1 MSANAIAE
9 TADEA
14 EERHRAAE
22 AGYARA
28 PGDAEDDREHR
39 AAGNAVLEHKVRHNG
54 DEHRREIHENARRG
68 NGHHVDG
75 IIVAEREHALPENA
89 DGGEEPKVLLM
100 HFHPA
105 DIAEGRAEEAER
117 GHGAANGKN
126 AHRAQPRAGQRA
138 GEKTGQAEKC
148 AGQHGGDG
156 VAIHVV
162 SPLFIPYNNR
172 IWHAA
177 AIGQNKKP
185 EKILA

>member
-1 MSANAIAE
+1 MFRKMFSFQP
-9 TADEA
+9 
-14 EERHRAAE
+14 
-22 AGYARA
+22 YM
-28 PGDAEDDREHR
+28 AEDDGLT
-39 AAGNAVLEHKVRHNG
+39 AGTGAEAP
-54 DEHRREIHENARRG
+54 E
-68 NGHHVDG
+68 
-75 IIVAEREHALPENA
+75 VAEPVV
-89 DGGEEPKVLLM
+89 EEGAEETE
-100 HFHPA
+100 PA
-105 DIAEGRAEEAER
+105 EPSKSDAAFAEMRRRAEEAER

-126 AHRAQPRAGQRA
+126 THRAQPRAGQRA

-177 AIGQNKKP
+177 AIGQNKNP